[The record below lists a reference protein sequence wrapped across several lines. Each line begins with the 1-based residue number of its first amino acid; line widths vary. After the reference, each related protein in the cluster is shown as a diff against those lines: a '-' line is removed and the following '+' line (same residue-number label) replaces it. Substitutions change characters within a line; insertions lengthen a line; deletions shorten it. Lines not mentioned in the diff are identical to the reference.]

1 MRKSAEEKENK
12 ISGSSRIVDML
23 SLIIQG
29 FKRKNSHM
37 KIHNILKRKK
47 NKRQNKMRSLERNYQ
62 IIGSVHQCWLIINYA

>member
-47 NKRQNKMRSLERNYQ
+47 NQTTKQDEKSSEELSNYW
-62 IIGSVHQCWLIINYA
+62 ISSSVLAYY